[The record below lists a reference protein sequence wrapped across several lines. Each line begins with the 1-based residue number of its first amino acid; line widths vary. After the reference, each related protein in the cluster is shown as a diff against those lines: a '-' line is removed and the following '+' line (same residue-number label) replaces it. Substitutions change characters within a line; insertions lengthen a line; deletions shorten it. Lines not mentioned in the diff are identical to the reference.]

1 MNQKNQRGKQSI
13 ETYQKILN
21 FILIIIG
28 KKEEKKND
36 NKGIKEIKK
45 FLLEYYILNLE
56 NIIRKMNKMILE
68 IFMNKTRV
76 RCLDFFLFFFL
87 INIKY
92 EPLAGIKLTN

>member
-1 MNQKNQRGKQSI
+1 MCHRGCFREDIYKK
-13 ETYQKILN
+13 YVLC
-21 FILIIIG
+21 

-76 RCLDFFLFFFL
+76 RCLDFFLFFFF
-87 INIKY
+87 N
-92 EPLAGIKLTN
+92 